1 MYSTLCQLRVW
12 IQDGMKTEKR
22 GCMMRRGRRRAG
34 VFRAAAFS
42 LIWGLALSAG
52 ITAWAETDE
61 YEEYEDEY
69 EENAYAAI
77 DSVTLEVYTDIRAG
91 DMYGDVEVS
100 GDEDGY
106 TVDKVEL
113 VNEPKMGWEAGDRP
127 KVQVTLEAGA
137 AYYFSSGFSRSDIIL
152 EGDEGSVSS
161 IQKKSST
168 LWVTITLEALDEE
181 DEEEADE
188 DDSKTQDN
196 WSKAQTGSGTV
207 SASDDSD
214 PSYGPGSSGT
224 EDDWEEDAWED
235 EDSEDADWQSSGM
248 SGSESRTYRGAWL
261 YDGVGWWYCYAEGG
275 YPVNG
280 WLLIDDCWYYF
291 DGAGYMATGWIF
303 WNGQWYFCSENGDML
318 ADTVTPD
325 GYYVGADGA
334 WKA

>member
-1 MYSTLCQLRVW
+1 M
-12 IQDGMKTEKR
+12 
-22 GCMMRRGRRRAG
+22 
-34 VFRAAAFS
+34 
-42 LIWGLALSAG
+42 
-52 ITAWAETDE
+52 
-61 YEEYEDEY
+61 
-69 EENAYAAI
+69 
-77 DSVTLEVYTDIRAG
+77 TLEVYSDIRAG

-127 KVQVTLEAGA
+127 KVQVTLEAGT

-224 EDDWEEDAWED
+224 EDDWEEDAWE
-235 EDSEDADWQSSGM
+235 A
-248 SGSESRTYRGAWL
+248 
-261 YDGVGWWYCYAEGG
+261 
-275 YPVNG
+275 
-280 WLLIDDCWYYF
+280 
-291 DGAGYMATGWIF
+291 
-303 WNGQWYFCSENGDML
+303 
-318 ADTVTPD
+318 
-325 GYYVGADGA
+325 
-334 WKA
+334 

>member
-1 MYSTLCQLRVW
+1 MH
-12 IQDGMKTEKR
+12 DEKR
-22 GCMMRRGRRRAG
+22 QKTGGGVPGGCFLPYMGA
-34 VFRAAAFS
+34 
-42 LIWGLALSAG
+42 
-52 ITAWAETDE
+52 
-61 YEEYEDEY
+61 
-69 EENAYAAI
+69 
-77 DSVTLEVYTDIRAG
+77 DIRAG

-224 EDDWEEDAWED
+224 EDDWEEDAWE
-235 EDSEDADWQSSGM
+235 
-248 SGSESRTYRGAWL
+248 
-261 YDGVGWWYCYAEGG
+261 
-275 YPVNG
+275 
-280 WLLIDDCWYYF
+280 
-291 DGAGYMATGWIF
+291 AGCPARNHGHTEVPGCTTG
-303 WNGQWYFCSENGDML
+303 L
-318 ADTVTPD
+318 ADGTAMRKADTP
-325 GYYVGADGA
+325 
-334 WKA
+334 